1 MINMKKS
8 LSINSLV
15 QLIYAVQINIEHHE
29 ALLNNTAAVAEL
41 DEDEL
46 DEYGDTAMQLMKL
59 ASELSSTYHLE
70 RELHYPQLPSYEE
83 LISSKSQP
91 EFDGLFVQNEA
102 RAISICTTTDA
113 AFSLRLNIELHKELF
128 TQKNDINVAKSL
140 TTLKATDQELSAIYE
155 AERQKSDEGITPYA
169 ELCKKFVFI

>member
-41 DEDEL
+41 DE
-46 DEYGDTAMQLMKL
+46 YGDTAMHLMKL

-70 RELHYPQLPSYEE
+70 SKLHYPQLPSYEE
-83 LISSKSQP
+83 LISAKSQP

-113 AFSLRLNIELHKELF
+113 AFSLQLNIKLHEELF
-128 TQKNDINVAKSL
+128 IQKNDITLATSL
-140 TTLKATDQELSAIYE
+140 AAL
-155 AERQKSDEGITPYA
+155 
-169 ELCKKFVFI
+169 